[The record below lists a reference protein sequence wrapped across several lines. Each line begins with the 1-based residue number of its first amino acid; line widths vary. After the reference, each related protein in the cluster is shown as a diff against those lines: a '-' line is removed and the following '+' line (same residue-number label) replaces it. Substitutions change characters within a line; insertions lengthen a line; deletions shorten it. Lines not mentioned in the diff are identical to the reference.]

1 MESFCE
7 SVMGSWSV
15 SSEAS
20 TGIHCSG
27 AHDVKVINNNAGLSV
42 CTANG
47 NVSLSNKYTL
57 H

>member
-1 MESFCE
+1 MESFCD

-27 AHDVKVINNNAGLSV
+27 AHDVNVINNNAGLSV
-42 CTANG
+42 STANG
-47 NVSLSNKYTL
+47 NVSLSNEYVL